1 MKKIVFAAMCM
12 AAAISLTGCGEKQ
25 GNPAG
30 AVDQTAEQEA
40 SGQDMTE
47 ENLADSAEDNDA
59 LADNAEDNDALAD
72 SAEDKEA
79 MEDHAEDNEAPAD
92 LAEDNETSVDH
103 AEDNDAGDLS
113 QEQVL
118 AAVKNYCYDK
128 NPDMKDKENSDE
140 YTMGWEVSQNENGEI
155 VVLLRS
161 YTGAQ
166 IRYYV
171 DPSSGDAY
179 VTELVPGIIDEE
191 QKTDETLNVREYLE

>member
-40 SGQDMTE
+40 SDQDMTE
-47 ENLADSAEDNDA
+47 ETS
-59 LADNAEDNDALAD
+59 ADNAEDKGAL
-72 SAEDKEA
+72 
-79 MEDHAEDNEAPAD
+79 EDHAEDSEAPAD
-92 LAEDNETSVDH
+92 LAEDNETSEDH

-118 AAVKNYCYDK
+118 ASVKNYCYDK

-155 VVLLRS
+155 VVMLRS

-191 QKTDETLNVREYLE
+191 QRTDEILNVREYLE